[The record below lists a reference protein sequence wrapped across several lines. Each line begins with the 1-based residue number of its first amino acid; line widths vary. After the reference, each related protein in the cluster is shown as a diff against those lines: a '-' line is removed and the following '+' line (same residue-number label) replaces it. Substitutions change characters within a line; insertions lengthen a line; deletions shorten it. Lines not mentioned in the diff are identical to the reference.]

1 MTPTARTGRG
11 PLDGLRVLVPRPTA
25 GTSPAVV
32 ALAAAGAQAVVVPLI
47 ETVLPDDPTEL
58 DDTLL
63 ALGAG
68 WYTWLVL
75 TSAAAVPVLVDRA
88 TEVDAPLPELV
99 ARTGTRVAAVGP
111 GTARAL
117 REAGVPVDVVPT
129 VGSTALRLLGALPE
143 GPGRILF
150 PRGDLAS
157 ATLAA
162 GLRER
167 AWEVDDVIAYR
178 TVPAAPPPADVVEDW
193 RAGRIDAALLTSAST
208 VRELAAHLGAPPA
221 GTLLV
226 CIGPST
232 AAEAHRLGLP
242 VAAVAAEQTMLGLV
256 GALTDAH
263 AAAHTPSSP
272 RESPHESPTASPEET
287 V

>member
-1 MTPTARTGRG
+1 M
-11 PLDGLRVLVPRPTA
+11 LVPRPTA

-47 ETVLPDDPTEL
+47 ETVLPEDPTEL

-88 TEVDAPLPELV
+88 LEVDAPLPDLV

-117 REAGVPVDVVPT
+117 REAGIAVDVVPSA
-129 VGSTALRLLGALPE
+129 GSTALRLLGALPD

-157 ATLAA
+157 ATLAD

-178 TVPAAPPPADVVEDW
+178 TVPAAPPPGEVVDDW
-193 RAGRIDAALLTSAST
+193 RSGRIDAALLTSAST
-208 VRELAAHLGAPPA
+208 VRELAAQLGTPPA
-221 GTLLV
+221 RTLLV

-256 GALTDAH
+256 GALTEAH
-263 AAAHTPSSP
+263 ATQGHVQEQQSPVRPS
-272 RESPHESPTASPEET
+272 EEP